1 MTSEGLRRRTLA
13 HTFHAGPDSRSE
25 TLMAQGSR
33 NTAALLSGAAAIA
46 LGLGIAPAGAV
57 PLIAGGLANS
67 NPVLV
72 PAQIFKRGRP
82 PIYPY
87 YYAPPRRPG
96 GWSFYF
102 GPVPYAKGDYE
113 TQALQ
118 RLYPQLNYPPSMR
131 YWTPQSGF

>member
-1 MTSEGLRRRTLA
+1 MA
-13 HTFHAGPDSRSE
+13 H
-25 TLMAQGSR
+25 GSR
-33 NTAALLSGAAAIA
+33 KTAVLLSGAAAIA
-46 LGLGIAPAGAV
+46 LGLSIAPASAA
-57 PLIAGGLANS
+57 LIAPGLAA
-67 NPVLV
+67 PHTLV
-72 PAQIFKRGRP
+72 EPAQVFRRGRP

-118 RLYPQLNYPPSMR
+118 RVYPQLNYPPSMR

>member
-1 MTSEGLRRRTLA
+1 MA
-13 HTFHAGPDSRSE
+13 DSSKK
-25 TLMAQGSR
+25 T
-33 NTAALLSGAAAIA
+33 ALLLLAGAAAIA
-46 LGLGIAPAGAV
+46 PAMGIAQAIAAPLGAGLTNPAPMV
-57 PLIAGGLANS
+57 EQ
-67 NPVLV
+67 
-72 PAQIFKRGRP
+72 AQIFQRGRP

-96 GWSFYF
+96 GWSTYF
-102 GPVPYAKGDYE
+102 GFVPYAKGDYE

>member
-1 MTSEGLRRRTLA
+1 MA
-13 HTFHAGPDSRSE
+13 H
-25 TLMAQGSR
+25 GSR
-33 NTAALLSGAAAIA
+33 KTGALFAGAAAIA
-46 LGLGIAPAGAV
+46 LGLGIAPASAA
-57 PLIAGGLANS
+57 PLAAPGLAA
-67 NPVLV
+67 PDALV
-72 PAQIFKRGRP
+72 EPAQVFRRGRP

-118 RLYPQLNYPPSMR
+118 RVYPQLNYPPSMR

>member
-1 MTSEGLRRRTLA
+1 LEVEGLRVRLPTPRGFATVV
-13 HTFHAGPDSRSE
+13 D
-25 TLMAQGSR
+25 
-33 NTAALLSGAAAIA
+33 
-46 LGLGIAPAGAV
+46 GIDYHV
-57 PLIAGGLANS
+57 E
-67 NPVLV
+67 
-72 PAQIFKRGRP
+72 PAQVFRRGRP

-118 RLYPQLNYPPSMR
+118 RVYPQLNYPPSMR

>member
-1 MTSEGLRRRTLA
+1 MA
-13 HTFHAGPDSRSE
+13 H
-25 TLMAQGSR
+25 GSR
-33 NTAALLSGAAAIA
+33 KTAALFAGAAAVA
-46 LGLGIAPAGAV
+46 LGLGSAPASAA
-57 PLIAGGLANS
+57 PLIAIGLAAS
-67 NPVLV
+67 HSLV
-72 PAQIFKRGRP
+72 EPAQVFRRGRP

-87 YYAPPRRPG
+87 YYAPARRPG

-118 RLYPQLNYPPSMR
+118 RVYPQLNYPPSMR

>member
-1 MTSEGLRRRTLA
+1 MP
-13 HTFHAGPDSRSE
+13 H
-25 TLMAQGSR
+25 GSR
-33 NTAALLSGAAAIA
+33 KTAALLSGVAAIA
-46 LGLGIAPAGAV
+46 LGLGIATASAA
-57 PLIAGGLANS
+57 PLTVIGLSA
-67 NPVLV
+67 PRAMVE
-72 PAQIFKRGRP
+72 PAQVFKRGRP

>member
-1 MTSEGLRRRTLA
+1 MA
-13 HTFHAGPDSRSE
+13 H
-25 TLMAQGSR
+25 GSR
-33 NTAALLSGAAAIA
+33 KTAALISGAAAIA
-46 LGLGIAPAGAV
+46 LGLSS
-57 PLIAGGLANS
+57 AGGRRATHRIGAPRS
-67 NPVLV
+67 MVE
-72 PAQIFKRGRP
+72 PAQVFKRGRP

>member
-1 MTSEGLRRRTLA
+1 MA
-13 HTFHAGPDSRSE
+13 H
-25 TLMAQGSR
+25 GSR
-33 NTAALLSGAAAIA
+33 KTGALFAGAAAIA
-46 LGLGIAPAGAV
+46 LGLGIAPASAA
-57 PLIAGGLANS
+57 PLAAPGLAA
-67 NPVLV
+67 PHALV
-72 PAQIFKRGRP
+72 EPAQVFRRGRP

-118 RLYPQLNYPPSMR
+118 RVYPQLNYPPSMR
-131 YWTPQSGF
+131 YWTPRSGF

>member
-1 MTSEGLRRRTLA
+1 
-13 HTFHAGPDSRSE
+13 
-25 TLMAQGSR
+25 MAQGSR
-33 NTAALLSGAAAIA
+33 KTAALLSGAAAIA
-46 LGLGIAPAGAV
+46 LGLSIAPASAA
-57 PLIAGGLANS
+57 PLTATKFANAA
-67 NPVLV
+67 PIVE

>member
-1 MTSEGLRRRTLA
+1 MARSCTKASLFLA
-13 HTFHAGPDSRSE
+13 
-25 TLMAQGSR
+25 
-33 NTAALLSGAAAIA
+33 GAAAIG
-46 LGLGIAPAGAV
+46 LVLGITPAGAA
-57 PLIAGGLANS
+57 PFAAGLAG
-67 NPVLV
+67 PAPLAE

-87 YYAPPRRPG
+87 YYAPARRPG

>member
-1 MTSEGLRRRTLA
+1 MA
-13 HTFHAGPDSRSE
+13 H
-25 TLMAQGSR
+25 GSR
-33 NTAALLSGAAAIA
+33 KTGALFAGAAAIA
-46 LGLGIAPAGAV
+46 LGLGIAPASAA
-57 PLIAGGLANS
+57 PGLAA
-67 NPVLV
+67 PHALV
-72 PAQIFKRGRP
+72 EPAQVFRRGRP

-118 RLYPQLNYPPSMR
+118 RVYPQLNYPPSMR

>member
-1 MTSEGLRRRTLA
+1 
-13 HTFHAGPDSRSE
+13 
-25 TLMAQGSR
+25 MAPLSISSKK
-33 NTAALLSGAAAIA
+33 TAFLLIGTAIA
-46 LGLGIAPAGAV
+46 LSLGTAPAGAA
-57 PLIAGGLANS
+57 PLTAQGLDRPGAI
-67 NPVLV
+67 VV

-118 RLYPQLNYPPSMR
+118 RVYPQLNYPPSMR

>member
-1 MTSEGLRRRTLA
+1 
-13 HTFHAGPDSRSE
+13 
-25 TLMAQGSR
+25 MAQGSR

-46 LGLGIAPAGAV
+46 LGLGIAPAGAA
-57 PLIAGGLANS
+57 PLTAGGLANS
-67 NPVLV
+67 NPALV

>member
-1 MTSEGLRRRTLA
+1 MA
-13 HTFHAGPDSRSE
+13 H
-25 TLMAQGSR
+25 GSSK
-33 NTAALLSGAAAIA
+33 TAALFAGAAAIGFA
-46 LGLGIAPAGAV
+46 LSAPASAA
-57 PLIAGGLANS
+57 PLTPPGLAA
-67 NPVLV
+67 PAPIVE
-72 PAQIFKRGRP
+72 PAQIYKRGRP

-87 YYAPPRRPG
+87 YYAPARRPG

-118 RLYPQLNYPPSMR
+118 RVYPQLNYPPSMR

>member
-1 MTSEGLRRRTLA
+1 MT
-13 HTFHAGPDSRSE
+13 RSMSSI
-25 TLMAQGSR
+25 LVA
-33 NTAALLSGAAAIA
+33 AALAFAFGSAQAAP
-46 LGLGIAPAGAV
+46 LLPGLNAPQG
-57 PLIAGGLANS
+57 
-67 NPVLV
+67 PVQQ
-72 PAQIFKRGRP
+72 AKIFKRGRP

-87 YYAPPRRPG
+87 YYAPARRPG

-118 RLYPQLNYPPSMR
+118 RLYPYLNYPPSMR

>member
-1 MTSEGLRRRTLA
+1 MA
-13 HTFHAGPDSRSE
+13 HSSKKT
-25 TLMAQGSR
+25 
-33 NTAALLSGAAAIA
+33 ALLLTGAAAIA
-46 LGLGIAPAGAV
+46 LALSVPACAAPFTA
-57 PLIAGGLANS
+57 PKLAN
-67 NPVLV
+67 PAPMVE
-72 PAQIFKRGRP
+72 PAQIFRRGRP

-87 YYAPPRRPG
+87 YYAPARRPG

-118 RLYPQLNYPPSMR
+118 RVYPQLNYPPSMR